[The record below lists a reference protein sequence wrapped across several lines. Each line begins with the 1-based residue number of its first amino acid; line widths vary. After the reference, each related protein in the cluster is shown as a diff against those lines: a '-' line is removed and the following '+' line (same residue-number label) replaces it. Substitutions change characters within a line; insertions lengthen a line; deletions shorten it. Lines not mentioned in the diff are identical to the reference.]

1 MSPRPAAK
9 WASPV
14 VSRSVVTAPGRV
26 LKVVRVVSSDNRR
39 IPSPDPAA
47 GREARLTDES
57 FHRRVNRRVCTPEAR
72 P

>member
-26 LKVVRVVSSDNRR
+26 LKVVRVVSSEQQKNSVARAL
-39 IPSPDPAA
+39 AA
-47 GREARLTDES
+47 GREARLTDK
-57 FHRRVNRRVCTPEAR
+57 
-72 P
+72 